1 MPSPSPALFRC
12 LVVVGLIAAS
22 VAFSETSV
30 RGVELSA
37 SDLKEI
43 QRIEAALDDGTLPQ
57 PPGWWLNHG
66 ASPEGVKELEAVG
79 YPEQRAGLATVAWRA
94 GGWAE
99 YKLKVAGLL
108 KSEDLVVRGFAAL
121 WLADLGDRRYATDLL
136 RLLQEKRSA
145 DPDGFPRGHDQAYA
159 AIGLGVLGARE
170 HAPALVAQLK
180 NPDSAIRGG
189 AAEGLS
195 WMQATDHH
203 KEIAALLEDDG
214 REVALNAMVALARLG
229 RTEYADRFV
238 EIAAGDGHG
247 LGRGIDDD
255 RIALTALVMLKAKDQ
270 APKIAKLL
278 ERKDDYFKRVG
289 AIQFLALLDCRD
301 YAPQL
306 VKLLDD
312 NDYAIRQ
319 HALVALG
326 VLRQAESTPRIA
338 EFLKSDDR
346 SDRQAAAWALI
357 YMESAPHLSQ
367 AVAVYSQFEIQQAGI
382 GISRPDVEARALKKR
397 FEAALERAEAS
408 VKTAPK

>member
-1 MPSPSPALFRC
+1 MPSPALRPC
-12 LVVVGLIAAS
+12 IAAFALCIS
-22 VAFSETSV
+22 FAASA

-66 ASPEGVKELEAVG
+66 ASPEGVKEFEAVG
-79 YPEQRAGLATVAWRA
+79 YPEPRAGLATVAWRA

-121 WLADLGDRRYATDLL
+121 WLADLGDRRYAPDLL
-136 RLLQEKRSA
+136 RLLQENRSA

-170 HAPALVAQLK
+170 HIPALVAQLK
-180 NPDSAIRGG
+180 NADPAIRGG

-203 KEIAALLEDDG
+203 KEIAALLDDNG
-214 REVALNAMVALARLG
+214 RQVAVNAILALARMG

-238 EIAAGDGHG
+238 EIAAGDG

-255 RIALTALVMLKAKDQ
+255 RLALIALVMLKAKDQ

-301 YAPQL
+301 YAPRL

-312 NDYAIRQ
+312 EDYAIRQ

-326 VLRQAESTPRIA
+326 VLRHTESAPRIA
-338 EFLKSDDR
+338 EFLKSEDR

-382 GISRPDVEARALKKR
+382 GITQPDVEARALKKR
-397 FEAALERAEAS
+397 FEGALERAQAAVKAAS
-408 VKTAPK
+408 K